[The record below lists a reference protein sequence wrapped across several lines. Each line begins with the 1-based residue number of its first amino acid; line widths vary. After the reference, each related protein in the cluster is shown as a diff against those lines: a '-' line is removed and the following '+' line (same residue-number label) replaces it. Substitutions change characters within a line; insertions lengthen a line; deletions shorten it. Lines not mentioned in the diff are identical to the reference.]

1 MASEHRSAASNDA
14 QRHRTTTA
22 DGAQFDRDSDDVDA
36 QPIATRTRVPPE
48 RDPKTDTGTDASGTD
63 GTESV
68 DDDPIYPQT
77 RVP

>member
-1 MASEHRSAASNDA
+1 MASEHRSAASNDPR
-14 QRHRTTTA
+14 RHRTTTA
-22 DGAQFDRDSDDVDA
+22 DATQFDRGSDDVDA

-48 RDPKTDTGTDASGTD
+48 RDPGTDTGTDASGTD